1 MEMLFKDS
9 TITGQEPLSAVIPV
23 PQSSNVRDYIG
34 IINKV
39 PDFDAPSLFGLPAN
53 IDRSVQR
60 FNSNAVLTSLK
71 QLAAVSAE
79 ELRFDKAIWTAKLG
93 PICQLWGNLYKQ
105 ELYDKIVITQEQL
118 NTPDPVAAFVYVELE
133 NVKDILQVVHASI
146 SNIVK
151 ILKGSEMLTAKSQKE
166 ATNLLQGE
174 VPATWEAKWEGPE
187 NPDQWIK
194 VVTKKAS
201 ALVQW
206 LQRVNNNSL
215 LEQEIDL
222 SHLFHPETFL
232 NALRQKSARKLKIA
246 IDELKLV
253 SSFEKGKV
261 ADDIGIQL

>member
-1 MEMLFKDS
+1 MFKDG
-9 TITGQEPLSAVIPV
+9 TLKGQEALSDMVTV
-23 PQSSNVRDYIG
+23 PQSGNARDFQG
-34 IINKV
+34 AINKV
-39 PDFDAPSLFGLPAN
+39 PEYDVPSQFGLPAN

-93 PICQLWGNLYKQ
+93 PICQLWSNLYKQ
-105 ELYDKIVITQEQL
+105 EHYDAVVITQEQL

-133 NVKDILQVVHASI
+133 SVKDILQVVHDSI

-194 VVTKKAS
+194 VVTKKAA

-206 LQRVNNNSL
+206 LQRVNNGTL
-215 LEQEIDL
+215 LDQEIDL